1 MKIFNDIEQGS
12 EAWLKMRLSIPT
24 ASNFHRIISP
34 TGKKSE
40 QSDQYM
46 RELIAERI
54 RGARFEKFKKTASM
68 ERGNELEEQAAQ
80 TYALLRGI
88 EPQKVGFIT
97 NDAGTIGCSPD
108 RLLGDDGL
116 LEIKCP
122 DPDTMVSYML
132 RGKLEQ
138 TYRPQTQG
146 QMWIAERKWGDT
158 IAYDELMVPVIMRSE
173 RDNSFIMDLS
183 REMNEFLAKM
193 QQALEDLRR
202 KGYIND

>member
-1 MKIFNDIEQGS
+1 MLIHNDIEQGS
-12 EAWLKMRLSIPT
+12 EAWHLLRIGRPT

-97 NDAGTIGCSPD
+97 NDAGTVGCSPD
-108 RLLGDDGL
+108 RLLGDDGI

-132 RGKLEQ
+132 KGKLEQ

-146 QMWIAERKWGDT
+146 QLWIAEKKWCDT
-158 IAYDELMVPVIMRSE
+158 IAYDDLMVPVIMPSE

-183 REMNEFLAKM
+183 RLMKEFLANM
-193 QQALEDLRR
+193 QQAMEDLHK
-202 KGYIND
+202 KGYITQ

>member
-1 MKIFNDIEQGS
+1 
-12 EAWLKMRLSIPT
+12 
-24 ASNFHRIISP
+24 
-34 TGKKSE
+34 
-40 QSDQYM
+40 M

-54 RGARFEKFKKTASM
+54 RGERYEKFKKTASM

-80 TYALLRGI
+80 TYALLRWVD
-88 EPQKVGFIT
+88 PQKVGFIT

-122 DPDTMVSYML
+122 DPDTMVEYML
-132 RGKLEQ
+132 KGKLEQ

-146 QMWIAERKWGDT
+146 QLWIAERRWCDT
-158 IAYDELMVPVIMRSE
+158 IAYDGLMVPVIMNSE

-183 REMNEFLAKM
+183 RLMDKFLAKM
-193 QQALEDLRR
+193 QQAIEDLQK
-202 KGYIND
+202 KGYITQ